1 MDATGADILKM
12 AVMPAEFDDV
22 ASLMQVTNEVVE
34 EYTEKP
40 VISMAMGNLGS
51 ISRIAGENFGSSV
64 TFATIGAA
72 SAPGQFPIEELRMMM
87 NVLHKKNIE
96 ED

>member
-1 MDATGADILKM
+1 M

-22 ASLMQVTNEVVE
+22 ASLMQVTNEMVE
-34 EYTEKP
+34 EHTEKP

-51 ISRIAGENFGSSV
+51 ISRIAGENFGSAV
-64 TFATIGAA
+64 TFAAIGAA

>member
-1 MDATGADILKM
+1 
-12 AVMPAEFDDV
+12 
-22 ASLMQVTNEVVE
+22 
-34 EYTEKP
+34 
-40 VISMAMGNLGS
+40 MAMGNLGS